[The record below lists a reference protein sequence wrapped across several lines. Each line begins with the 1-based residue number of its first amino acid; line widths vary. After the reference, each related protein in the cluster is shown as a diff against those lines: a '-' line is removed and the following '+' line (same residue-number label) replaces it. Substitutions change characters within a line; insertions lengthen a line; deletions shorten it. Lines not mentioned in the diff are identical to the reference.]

1 MKAIDKTLF
10 TLQDRTGTRNGQRM
24 RHAAGGGSHAAT
36 TDAFA
41 VNEVT
46 VDVQEAVDCCQ
57 RTMSVAGGSSTR
69 TRGGQLEEMQAPNQS
84 TQFLL

>member
-24 RHAAGGGSHAAT
+24 RHAAGTGSHAAAP
-36 TDAFA
+36 DAFA

-46 VDVQEAVDCCQ
+46 VDAQEAIDCCQ
-57 RTMSVAGGSSTR
+57 RTMSAAGSSSAR
-69 TRGGQLEEMQAPNQS
+69 TRSQLEEKPSPNQS

>member
-24 RHAAGGGSHAAT
+24 RRHGTNAGGAA

-41 VNEVT
+41 VNEVQ
-46 VDVQEAVDCCQ
+46 VDAQEVVDCCQ
-57 RTMSVAGGSSTR
+57 RTLSVGASSHR
-69 TRGGQLEEMQAPNQS
+69 VLSQLEELPGGNQS
-84 TQFLL
+84 TQCLL

>member
-1 MKAIDKTLF
+1 
-10 TLQDRTGTRNGQRM
+10 M
-24 RHAAGGGSHAAT
+24 RHAAGTGSHAAT

-41 VNEVT
+41 VNEVP

-57 RTMSVAGGSSTR
+57 RTMSVAGASSTR
-69 TRGGQLEEMQAPNQS
+69 TRGSQLDEIQSPNQS